1 MAHHGKSE
9 EELQREREQRHE
21 AHLESSYKTFINELC
36 QPGDMDQG
44 EAECA
49 AAAVLCAL
57 ENRIHPDESQDME
70 AQLPQKLRELLA
82 HCRRGKEEAPQR
94 FGKEAFIDRVATDLH
109 VTPERAESVARRVFA
124 TVRDQISDGES
135 QDVEGQLPSDIA
147 DLWRAPPV

>member
-9 EELQREREQRHE
+9 EQLQREREQRHE
-21 AHLESSYKTFINELC
+21 AHVETSYKTFINELC

-49 AAAVLCAL
+49 AVAVLCTL
-57 ENRIHPDESQDME
+57 ENRIHSDESQDME
-70 AQLPQKLRELLA
+70 AQLPQKLQELLA

-94 FGKEAFIDRVATDLH
+94 FDREAFIDRVAADLDI
-109 VTPERAESVARRVFA
+109 TPGRAESVARRVFA

-135 QDVEGQLPSDIA
+135 QNVEDQLPPDIG